1 VQKIKVTVVR
11 KRYGKYVTVINGIDA
26 DKIDIKDLI
35 KKLKS
40 ELACGGTY
48 KNDQLELQGNHRE
61 RVKKIL
67 EREGFPSEM
76 IEVE

>member
-1 VQKIKVTVVR
+1 MQKIKVTVVR

>member
-1 VQKIKVTVVR
+1 MIS
-11 KRYGKYVTVINGIDA
+11 GIDA
-26 DKIDIKDLI
+26 NKIDIRELI

-48 KNDQLELQGNHRE
+48 KNDQIELQGNHRE
-61 RVKKIL
+61 RLKKIL

-76 IEVE
+76 IES